1 MRTRARFARA
11 REGNNVAPG
20 TIIDSVITDD
30 GHKNFFMVPHHALQ
44 GTARPSHY
52 HILENE
58 ARADLLITR

>member
-1 MRTRARFARA
+1 
-11 REGNNVAPG
+11 
-20 TIIDSVITDD
+20 
-30 GHKNFFMVPHHALQ
+30 MVPHHALQ